1 MSLTDQIKS
10 TIRDIQD
17 YPKPGIL
24 FRDITPVLANPVLSK
39 QVAGAMAALYRDKN
53 IDLVAGIEA
62 RGFIFGAMLAH
73 ELGCGFVPIRKAGK
87 LPYRTRSER
96 YGLEYGTA
104 EIEVHVDAF
113 SKGDRV
119 IIHDDVLATG
129 GTACAAGRLVG
140 NSGAEIVAFSFLISL
155 SILPGT
161 ENVMK
166 EFGITP
172 DFLIK
177 Y

>member
-1 MSLTDQIKS
+1 MSLTDQMKS